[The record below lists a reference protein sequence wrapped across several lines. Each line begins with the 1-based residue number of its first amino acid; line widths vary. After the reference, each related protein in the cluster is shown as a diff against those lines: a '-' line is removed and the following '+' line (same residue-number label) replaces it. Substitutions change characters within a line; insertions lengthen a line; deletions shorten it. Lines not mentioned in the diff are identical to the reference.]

1 MTDFNRYLLQNGKH
15 DSKGKLTLIFIVVSM
30 LFCFVYTIIFALLG
44 AILPAWIQLAAG
56 GLFVVSYVL
65 LKKGWHTS
73 AKIIAIFAS
82 FFVTVIQSLCF
93 FGSAYGFHFMIIGH
107 IVVVVMIFNYNR
119 KYSNTF
125 LFMYLLISIV
135 TFVYIENLEHGLF
148 INYAVETLE
157 KWFYNT
163 TAIGTI
169 FALIVIMYYFSK
181 EIDQAKEELFVMT
194 LTDELTKLY
203 NRRIFMDY
211 GSKMFESINE
221 SQFTLLLID
230 VDFFKTVND
239 TYGHECGDEAL
250 KHLANIFKS
259 HMRMYDLVARYGG
272 EEFAIL
278 LPRTDR
284 TSGEQIASRI
294 LKAVVETPIRID
306 DKRTV
311 HLTISIGMVDRK
323 VIKGDFSSMISKAD
337 EALYYAKGHGRNQV
351 VVYSKQ

>member
-56 GLFVVSYVL
+56 GLFVLSYVL
-65 LKKGWHTS
+65 FKKGWHTS
-73 AKIIAIFAS
+73 AKIIAILAS

-93 FGSAYGFHFMIIGH
+93 FGSTYGFHFMIIGH

-119 KYSNTF
+119 KYSNAF
-125 LFMYLLISIV
+125 LFVYLLISTV
-135 TFVYIENLEHGLF
+135 TFVYIENLEQGLF
-148 INYAVETLE
+148 INYALE
-157 KWFYNT
+157 ILQKWFYNT

-181 EIDQAKEELFVMT
+181 EIDQAKEELFMMT

-211 GSKMFESINE
+211 GSKMFDSVNE

-250 KHLANIFKS
+250 KHLAKIFTA

-284 TSGEQIASRI
+284 ISGEQIANRI
-294 LKAVVETPIRID
+294 LKTVDETPIRID
-306 DKRTV
+306 DTRSV

-323 VIKGDFSSMISKAD
+323 AVKGDFSSMISKAD
-337 EALYYAKGHGRNQV
+337 EALYFAKGHGRNQV
-351 VVYSKQ
+351 VVYSRL